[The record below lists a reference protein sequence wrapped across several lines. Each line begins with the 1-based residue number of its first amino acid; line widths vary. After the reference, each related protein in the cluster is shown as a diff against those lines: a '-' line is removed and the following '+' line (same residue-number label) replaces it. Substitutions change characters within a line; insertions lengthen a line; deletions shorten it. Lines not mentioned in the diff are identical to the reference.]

1 MIDRALQKPAAYGV
15 AAFAVLIVLANS
27 LYVVDQTKQAII
39 LRLGEPVRVVNAVG
53 SNVPGLKIKAP
64 FLENVVMLDKRN
76 QALEAS
82 QEEII
87 GADQQRLVVDA
98 YLRYRINDPLQFYRT
113 LRNEENA
120 ASRLEP
126 LTNSSLREILGRARS
141 ADIIST
147 QRGALMLRAKNDVAQ
162 RAAESRLGVE
172 ILDLRIKRADLP
184 TAAQEATFKRM
195 QTARQQN
202 AAQIRAVG
210 EQNKRSIIA
219 GADKEVAIT
228 LATATETAERVRGEG
243 DARRAEVFG
252 AAYGRDA
259 SFAAFYRSMQA
270 YEAALG
276 GGDTT
281 MVLSPS
287 SDFFKYFSDGPNAR

>member
-1 MIDRALQKPAAYGV
+1 MIDRILHRPLAYV
-15 AAFAVLIVLANS
+15 AIGFAIVIVLANS
-27 LYVVDQTKQAII
+27 LYIVDQRKQAII
-39 LRLGEPVRVVNAVG
+39 LRLGEPVRVVNAAG
-53 SNVPGLKIKAP
+53 ANSPGLKLKVP
-64 FLENVVMLDKRN
+64 FLENVVLFDKRN

-113 LRNEENA
+113 LRNEQNA

-126 LTNSSLREILGRARS
+126 LTNSSLRQILGGARS
-141 ADIIST
+141 SDIISAK
-147 QRGALMLRAKNDVAQ
+147 RGELMRLTRDDMRK
-162 RAAESRLGVE
+162 RAAESRLGIEV
-172 ILDLRIKRADLP
+172 LDLRIKRADLP

-195 QTARQQN
+195 QTARQQQ

-243 DARRAEVFG
+243 DAKRAQVLG
-252 AAYGRDA
+252 AAYGRDG
-259 SFAAFYRSMQA
+259 SFAAFFRSMQA

-276 GGDTT
+276 AGDTT
-281 MVLSPS
+281 MVLSPD
-287 SDFFKYFSDGPNAR
+287 SDFFKYFRSGPNAR

>member
-1 MIDRALQKPAAYGV
+1 MIDRAHQRPLAYGV
-15 AAFAVLIVLANS
+15 AALAVVIVLANA
-27 LYVVDQTKQAII
+27 LYVLDQRKQAII
-39 LRLGEPVRVVNAVG
+39 LRFGEPIRVV
-53 SNVPGLKIKAP
+53 STPGLKLKVP
-64 FLENVVMLDKRN
+64 FVENVELLDKRN
-76 QALEAS
+76 QVLEAS

-87 GADQQRLVVDA
+87 DSDQQRLVVDA
-98 YLRYRINDPLQFYRT
+98 FVRYRINDPLQFYRT
-113 LRNEENA
+113 LRNEQNA

-126 LTNSSLREILGRARS
+126 LTNSSLRQILGGARS
-141 ADIIST
+141 SDIISA
-147 QRGALMLRAKNDVAQ
+147 QRGALMRRARDDVAK

-172 ILDLRIKRADLP
+172 ILDLRIKRADQP
-184 TAAQEATFKRM
+184 DAVQESTFNRM
-195 QTARQQN
+195 RTARQQQ
-202 AAQIRAVG
+202 AAQTRAVG

-243 DARRAEVFG
+243 EARRAQVFG
-252 AAYGRDA
+252 AAYGKDA

-276 GGDTT
+276 AGDTT

-287 SDFFKYFSDGPNAR
+287 SDFFKYFRGGPNAR

>member
-1 MIDRALQKPAAYGV
+1 MTRSRNQLIAYG
-15 AAFAVLIVLANS
+15 AIAVVVLMVLANS
-27 LYVVDQTKQAII
+27 LYVLDQRKQAII
-39 LRLGEPVRVVNAVG
+39 LRFGEPIRVVNA
-53 SNVPGLKIKAP
+53 PGLRFKTP
-64 FLENVVMLDKRN
+64 FVENVVLLDKRN

-82 QEEII
+82 QEEVI

-98 YLRYRINDPLQFYRT
+98 FVRYRINDPLQFYRT
-113 LRNEENA
+113 LRNEQNA

-126 LTNSSLREILGRARS
+126 LTNSSLRQVLGTARS
-141 ADIIST
+141 TDIISAK
-147 QRGALMLRAKNDVAQ
+147 RGELMRLARDDMRR

-184 TAAQEATFKRM
+184 TAAQEATFNRM
-195 QTARQQN
+195 QTARQQQ

-243 DARRAEVFG
+243 EGRRAQVFN

-259 SFAAFYRSMQA
+259 GFAAFYRSMQA
-270 YEAALG
+270 YEASLG
-276 GGDTT
+276 TDTT
-281 MVLSPS
+281 MVLSPT
-287 SDFFKYFSDGPNAR
+287 SDFFKYFQRGPNAR